1 MKRKYAGFCPYYI
14 VAVAIAAFPSV
25 TLGQIEEVIVTAK
38 KREQSLQDVPIALQ
52 AFSGDQ
58 IRELGVARASD
69 VVMLAPNMAISQQ
82 NMMNSSIA
90 IRGIGTSDL
99 FAAGNGALTVMR
111 YTCDGKM
118 GYPQDRFSGI
128 C

>member
-1 MKRKYAGFCPYYI
+1 MKRIRPSFCLYLI
-14 VAVAIAAFPSV
+14 VAIAIAAFPLI
-25 TLGQIEEVIVTAK
+25 TLGQIEEVIVTAQ

-58 IRELGVARASD
+58 IRERGVTRVSD

-90 IRGIGTSDL
+90 IRGIGTSDF
-99 FAAGNGALTVMR
+99 FAAPATRKAHFWRFQSVCGAL
-111 YTCDGKM
+111 DPLKF
-118 GYPQDRFSGI
+118 P
-128 C
+128 